1 MELNLFLD
9 AMVKWGI
16 PIVITGIFA
25 FIAAKVAPPVVAWV
39 NANSTEAQRDNV
51 HEIIAQVIRTAEAT
65 RLKLKLENTAFDIL
79 KFALK
84 QADEQLKKANI
95 DIDEDG
101 IANLIRAQLYSKL
114 SWELPEDNAVAE
126 RAFGEKAIVP
136 VEERLWA

>member
-1 MELNLFLD
+1 MELSAFLD

-16 PIVITGIFA
+16 PIVITA
-25 FIAAKVAPPVVAWV
+25 FFGFVGVKVAPFFVAWV
-39 NANSTEAQRDNV
+39 KANVSQAQQDAI

-79 KFALK
+79 KFALAE
-84 QADEQLKKANI
+84 ADTQLKRVGI
-95 DIDEDG
+95 DIDEVG

-126 RAFGEKAIVP
+126 RAFGTKAIVP